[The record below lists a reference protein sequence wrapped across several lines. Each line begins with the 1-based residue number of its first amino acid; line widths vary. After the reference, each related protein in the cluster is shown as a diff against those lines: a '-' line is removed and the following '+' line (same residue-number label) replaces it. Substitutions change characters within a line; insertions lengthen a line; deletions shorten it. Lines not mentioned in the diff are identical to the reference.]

1 MNATELVAG
10 AAAEV
15 AFDIES
21 LFRQHYSRVVRVI
34 ARVVRNQACAED
46 LAVELFLKLW
56 RKRSEIPDGALYRA
70 AGRIAIDHLRS
81 AVRRERYERATRL
94 LSRPQSPEE
103 LAGASQERTR
113 VQRVLAAID
122 RRKAELLLL
131 RSEGFSYAELAAAFD
146 LSPGSVGTLL
156 NRAEETFRKEYVKR
170 YGER

>member
-1 MNATELVAG
+1 VNATELTDG
-10 AAAEV
+10 AAAETE
-15 AFDIES
+15 FDIEG
-21 LFRQHYSRVVRVI
+21 LFRLHYGRVVRVI
-34 ARVVRNQACAED
+34 ARVVREKACAED

-56 RKRSEIPDGALYRA
+56 RKRSEVPEGTLYRA

-94 LSRPQSPEE
+94 FSSQRSPEE
-103 LAGASQERTR
+103 LAEASQERAR

-131 RSEGFSYAELAAAFD
+131 RTEGFSYLELAAAFD